1 MDSIQRRLLTKGVA
15 LAVIVSGATLVTAE
29 GAHAEDYPTRVV
41 TIVSP
46 FPAGAT
52 IDGTARM
59 LAQKLAERLGK
70 PFIIENRPGAGGV
83 TAAVAVAKATPD
95 GYTLLMGGSA
105 VLALNPALRKE
116 LPYDPTKHFV
126 PLALVAGGPFV
137 LVVHPSLP
145 VHSVPD
151 LVKLAK
157 EKPGQLSYASG
168 GPGNPSHITAEM
180 LKFMTGIDIVH
191 VAYKGTAPALND
203 VVGGHVPVMLVDLL
217 PALQLIAEGKVRALA
232 VTSTTR
238 APSLP
243 AIPTMVEAGVAG
255 FNAVFWPMLVAPANT
270 PAPIVNKLHAELA
283 AILGTSEMQ
292 EWMVRNGMTPAGARS
307 PEELSRFLNAEL
319 DRWRTV
325 LEQIGLA
332 RSQ

>member
-1 MDSIQRRLLTKGVA
+1 MDSIQRRLFIKGVA
-15 LAVIVSGATLVTAE
+15 LAIIVFGTTLVTAD
-29 GAHAEDYPTRVV
+29 GAHADDYPTRAV
-41 TIVSP
+41 TIVAP

-52 IDGTARM
+52 IDGTARV

-70 PFIIENRPGAGGV
+70 PFVVENRPGAGGV

-95 GYTLLMGGSA
+95 GYTLLMGGSS
-105 VLALNPALRKE
+105 VLALNPALRKQ
-116 LPYDPTKHFV
+116 LPYDPPQHFV

-137 LVVHPSLP
+137 LVVHPLLP

-157 EKPGQLSYASG
+157 EKPGRLSYASG
-168 GPGNPSHITAEM
+168 GPGNASHICAEM
-180 LKFMTGIDIVH
+180 LKHMTGIDMVH
-191 VAYKGTAPALND
+191 VPYKGTAPALND
-203 VVGGHVPVMLVDLL
+203 VVGGHVPLMFVDLL

-232 VTSTTR
+232 VSSTTR

-243 AIPTMVEAGVAG
+243 NIPTMAEAGVAG
-255 FNAVFWPMLVAPANT
+255 FDAVFWPMLVAPANT

-283 AILGTSEMQ
+283 AILRTSEIQ
-292 EWMVRNGMTPAGARS
+292 EWMVRNGMTPASGRS
-307 PEELSRFLNAEL
+307 PEELSRFVNAEIV
-319 DRWRTV
+319 RWGTV

>member
-1 MDSIQRRLLTKGVA
+1 MDSIQRRLVTRGVA
-15 LAVIVSGATLVTAE
+15 LAAIISGTTLVTAD
-29 GAHAEDYPTRVV
+29 GVHAEDYPARAV
-41 TIVSP
+41 TIVAP

-70 PFIIENRPGAGGV
+70 PFVVENRPGAGGV
-83 TAAVAVAKATPD
+83 TAALAVAKATPD

-116 LPYDPTKHFV
+116 LPYDPAKHFV
-126 PLALVAGGPFV
+126 PLAVLAGGPFV
-137 LVVHPSLP
+137 LVINPSLP
-145 VHSVPD
+145 VHSVLD
-151 LVKLAK
+151 VVKLAK

-168 GPGNPSHITAEM
+168 GPGNPSHITAET
-180 LKFMTGIDIVH
+180 LKVMTGIDMVH
-191 VAYKGTAPALND
+191 VPYKGTAPALND
-203 VVGGHVPVMLVDLL
+203 VVGGHVPLMFVDLL

-243 AIPTMVEAGVAG
+243 EIPTMAEAGVAG
-255 FNAVFWPMLVAPANT
+255 FDAVFWPMLVAPANT
-270 PAPIVNKLHAELA
+270 PALIVTKLHAELA
-283 AILGTSEMQ
+283 AILATSEMQ
-292 EWMVRNGMTPAGARS
+292 DWMVRNGTTPAPVRS
-307 PEELSRFLNAEL
+307 PEELSRFLNGEIA
-319 DRWRTV
+319 RWRTV

>member
-1 MDSIQRRLLTKGVA
+1 MDTIQRRLFTKGVA
-15 LAVIVSGATLVTAE
+15 FAAIVSGTTLVTAD
-29 GAHAEDYPTRVV
+29 GVHAADYPTRAV
-41 TIVSP
+41 TIVAP

-70 PFIIENRPGAGGV
+70 PFVVENRPGAGGV
-83 TAAVAVAKATPD
+83 TAAVAVAKANPD

-116 LPYDPTKHFV
+116 LPYDPAKHFV
-126 PLALVAGGPFV
+126 PLALLAGGPFV
-137 LVVHPSLP
+137 LIVHPSLP

-180 LKFMTGIDIVH
+180 LKFMTGIDMVH
-191 VAYKGTAPALND
+191 VPYKGTAPALND
-203 VVGGHVPVMLVDLL
+203 VIGGHVPVMFVDLH
-217 PALQLIAEGKVRALA
+217 PALQLITEGKARALG

-238 APSLP
+238 APSLRD
-243 AIPTMVEAGVAG
+243 IPTMAEAGVAG
-255 FNAVFWPMLVAPANT
+255 FDAVFWPMLVAPAST
-270 PAPIVNKLHAELA
+270 PTPIVNKLHAELA

-292 EWMVRNGMTPAGARS
+292 EWMIRNGMTPAGARS

-319 DRWRTV
+319 AQWRTV
-325 LEQIGLA
+325 LGQIGLA
-332 RSQ
+332 QSQ